1 MRMKQ
6 WVRGVRAKTG
16 LRGRD
21 FAKLIGASE
30 STLYSWIGG
39 RQLPSKKY
47 IRILKRVEKEYG
59 PVYTLTKEEIKTTRV
74 DLGLTREQMAKRAG
88 VSLSL
93 YEEWERGNV
102 IPRSDQVDKILGIRR
117 KHFVKKPPNIPKLTK
132 EQKIMLRNEL
142 FDLTNNAIYEAWEK
156 DPEHVTK
163 VQAISRALGLY
174 GQYKEQ

>member
-1 MRMKQ
+1 MRLKE
-6 WVRGVRAKTG
+6 WVRDVRSKTG

-30 STLYSWIGG
+30 TTLYGWIGG
-39 RQLPSKKY
+39 RQLPSEEFIKV
-47 IRILKRVEKEYG
+47 LKQVEREYG
-59 PVYTLTKEEIKTTRV
+59 PVYTLTKEEIKAMRTS
-74 DLGLTREQMAKRAG
+74 LGLTRKQMAKR
-88 VSLSL
+88 VSASPWL
-93 YEEWERGNV
+93 YEQWERGNV

-117 KHFVKKPPNIPKLTK
+117 KRFVEKIPKLTK